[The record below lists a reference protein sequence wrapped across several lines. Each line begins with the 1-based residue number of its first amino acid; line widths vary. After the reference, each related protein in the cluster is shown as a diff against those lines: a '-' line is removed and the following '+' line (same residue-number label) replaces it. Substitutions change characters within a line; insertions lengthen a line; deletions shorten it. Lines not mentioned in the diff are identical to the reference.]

1 MTYFTFQRRHH
12 MNRKLLIGIVGALLA
27 LVVAGGVVLAGPALA
42 RQVGSGTQ
50 MAAPT
55 AQAGTPQ
62 PSATGARRGRPAA
75 QLVRQLIGATAEATG
90 LKAKDVAQALNS
102 GQSLAQIAQAHG
114 KTADDIVKAVRTKLQ
129 DRLKQAVANGRL
141 TQARADAALAQFDQ
155 AAPKVVSDTSL
166 DQQIRRANVKRRAFV
181 NPLVKA
187 TADVT
192 GLQPQ
197 EVQQQL
203 RAGQSLAQIAQ
214 AHGKTRDDILAKLRE
229 QGNQRL
235 QQTLD
240 RAKSLIDQPGLGR
253 KPKAP
258 TATPTTSG

>member
-1 MTYFTFQRRHH
+1 
-12 MNRKLLIGIVGALLA
+12 MNRKLLIGIIGALLA
-27 LVVAGGVVLAGPALA
+27 LVVAGGVVLARPAVA
-42 RQVGSGTQ
+42 GQIGSSTQ

-62 PSATGARRGRPAA
+62 PNATGVRRSKPA
-75 QLVRQLIGATAEATG
+75 QFVRQLIGVTAEVTG
-90 LKAKDVAQALNS
+90 LKAKDVTQALNS

-114 KTADDIVKAVRTKLQ
+114 KTADDIIKAARTKLQ
-129 DRLKQAVANGRL
+129 DRLKQAVTNGHL
-141 TQARADAALAQFDQ
+141 TQTRADAALAQFEQ
-155 AAPKVVSDTSL
+155 SAPKVVADASL
-166 DQQIRRANVKRRAFV
+166 GQQIRRANGKRRSFV

-240 RAKSLIDQPGLGR
+240 RAKNQIDQPGLGR

-258 TATPTTSG
+258 TASPTTSG

>member
-1 MTYFTFQRRHH
+1 

-42 RQVGSGTQ
+42 RQVGSTAQ
-50 MAAPT
+50 PAAAPT
-55 AQAGTPQ
+55 VQAGTPQ
-62 PSATGARRGRPAA
+62 PNAAGLRRSKPA
-75 QLVRQLIGATAEATG
+75 QFVLQLIGATAEATG

-114 KTADDIVKAVRTKLQ
+114 KTADDIVKAARTKLQ
-129 DRLKQAVANGRL
+129 DRLKQAVANGRQ
-141 TQARADAALAQFDQ
+141 TQARADATLVQFDQ
-155 AAPKVVSDTSL
+155 AAPTIVADTNL
-166 DQQIRRANVKRRAFV
+166 GQQIRRANVKRRSFV

-197 EVQQQL
+197 EVQQEL

-214 AHGKTRDDILAKLRE
+214 AHGKTSDDILAKLRE

-235 QQTLD
+235 QQMLD
-240 RAKSLIDQPGLGR
+240 RAKNLIDQPGLRR
-253 KPKAP
+253 KGTPNGP
-258 TATPTTSG
+258 TATPTTNS